1 MKYEERTKAWSSLAK
16 GMIALD
22 KLQVELCEDTPYEVP
37 SAAECR
43 RRILAAMCYLQ
54 EVHDVLEKQF

>member
-1 MKYEERTKAWSSLAK
+1 MKYEERAKAWSSLAK

-37 SAAECR
+37 SSEECR